1 MNDNGHE
8 EISQEELDAWEREFY
23 EATIQEMEKAE
34 KSVPEKDMQPVKE
47 AAMDMTEKMSG
58 YRQMEQD
65 SGHSQPEVWH
75 EHAKKQE
82 EINKNLEDC
91 RKAYEQE
98 KPQEVKQTAIEKAK
112 DSFEEAGKAFSEQ
125 MKKLSQ
131 MYAKEL
137 EAQREENRRMQEKLQ
152 EMERIVKEL
161 CEASRPVIAH
171 EHSYDNTKAG
181 ANPTRSVMTQDQSKT
196 GPRLQ
201 ITTRP
206 LASAEQILA
215 VAEAMRILE
224 EIAKKNQAHR
234 SKDVRS
240 SVSHTVQDTYHAIVD
255 APRRVRNAIKAKAYH
270 AVEGVLSKVT
280 ARLNEASRK
289 IEENRQRA
297 EKNEQIALSKAKAT
311 PARWRRVLQPQKQDE
326 KEDVQTKEKP
336 KRKRVVAMRKSSKS
350 HDMER

>member
-34 KSVPEKDMQPVKE
+34 KSVPEKDIQPVKE

-65 SGHSQPEVWH
+65 SGHSQPEVWQ

-82 EINKNLEDC
+82 KINQNLEDC

-98 KPQEVKQTAIEKAK
+98 KTQEVKQTAIEKAK

-137 EAQREENRRMQEKLQ
+137 EAQREENRRMQERMR
-152 EMERIVKEL
+152 EMEQVIKEL
-161 CEASRPVIAH
+161 REASRPVM
-171 EHSYDNTKAG
+171 TK
-181 ANPTRSVMTQDQSKT
+181 
-196 GPRLQ
+196 
-201 ITTRP
+201 
-206 LASAEQILA
+206 EQLM
-215 VAEAMRILE
+215 VTAEALRILQE
-224 EIAKKNQAHR
+224 TVKKNQMHHL
-234 SKDVRS
+234 KDVRD
-240 SVSHTVQDTYHAIVD
+240 SVSHTVQDTYHAITE

-280 ARLNEASRK
+280 ARLNEASSK

-297 EKNEQIALSKAKAT
+297 EKNEQMALSKAKAT
-311 PARWRRVLQPQKQDE
+311 PARWRCVLQTKERDE
-326 KEDVQTKEKP
+326 KENAQTQEKP
-336 KRKRVVAMRKSSKS
+336 RRRRVVAMRKPSKS

>member
-8 EISQEELDAWEREFY
+8 EMSQEELDAWEREFY

-34 KSVPEKDMQPVKE
+34 KSVPEKDMQPVKD

-65 SGHSQPEVWH
+65 SGHSQPEVWQ

-82 EINKNLEDC
+82 EINQNLEDC

-98 KPQEVKQTAIEKAK
+98 KPQKVKQTAIEKAK

-152 EMERIVKEL
+152 EMEQIVKDL
-161 CEASRPVIAH
+161 CEVSRPVLAQKHI
-171 EHSYDNTKAG
+171 YDNSLVG
-181 ANPTRSVMTQDQSKT
+181 ANPTRTERIQELSKT
-196 GPRLQ
+196 GPRLK
-201 ITTRP
+201 ITPRP

-215 VAEAMRILE
+215 VAEAMHILE

-234 SKDVRS
+234 SKDVRD
-240 SVSHTVQDTYHAIVD
+240 SVSHTVQDTYHAIAE
-255 APRRVRNAIKAKAYH
+255 APRRVHNAIKAKAYH

-297 EKNEQIALSKAKAT
+297 EKNEQMALSKAKAT
-311 PARWRRVLQPQKQDE
+311 PVKWRRVQQPQERDE
-326 KEDVQTKEKP
+326 KENAQTKEKP
-336 KRKRVVAMRKSSKS
+336 RRKRVVAMRKPSKS